1 MVNSPLNEL
10 STKVSIDSINICK
23 LLFDIREYEI
33 GNQLKKACTSI
44 GANIR
49 EAKYAES
56 KKDFIH
62 KLHIALKE
70 CNESIYWLN
79 IIKTS
84 ILYESKETLDLY
96 NNCFSILR
104 LLNASIKTAKK
115 NSEK

>member
-10 STKVSIDSINICK
+10 STKVSIDSINVCK

-44 GANIR
+44 GANVR